1 MYLLINIFFSVLH
14 FLLTY
19 IVFSILLISN
29 NTKVLFILLLLMS
42 IIKILYCLFGRCVLT
57 LYEYNEYF
65 SPISQLLSN
74 TLTYK
79 LDDKRTEEIL
89 INIGLLIALN
99 KLLIIFFLKYYKIN
113 I

>member
-1 MYLLINIFFSVLH
+1 MYLLLNIFFSILH

-29 NTKVLFILLLLMS
+29 DTKILFILLLLMS
-42 IIKILYCLFGRCVLT
+42 VIKMLYCFFGRCVLT

-65 SPISQLLSN
+65 SPITQLLSN
-74 TLTYK
+74 TLTYE
-79 LDDKRTEEIL
+79 LDDKRTEEVL

-99 KLLIIFFLKYYKIN
+99 KLLIILFFKYYKIN